1 MRKDKFDNSFPRDLI
16 MLVDSNEDNYAS
28 NLILFNKTY
37 RTALSFGMSESEAAR
52 VALERLKKLLE
63 KRDRINNLQEV
74 ILAIDSDKS
83 NLLNNRTYFHFIY
96 NKALKS
102 GMSSDEAYNFSL
114 DKIKQLVEKRKLS
127 TPVYQKKEKSYNNDI
142 LMEEDIAF
150 KKKIKDDYKKS
161 IIEKI
166 SLGTG
171 ETNIDKL
178 EELFKIFRTKNRTAN
193 DIVSLR
199 RVIKLYNSNKEPELP
214 KVYSEEELKHYYN
227 IVGLLKGDRSDN
239 IRLFEIYL
247 KSLSPELALD
257 RLKLNISA
265 KDYMME
271 RGIPIDNL
279 SVKIFMQSRGNFE
292 LAEEQLRE
300 REAEGKLGLDV
311 STLGVN
317 KDNEPLINYNGSKI
331 SLGRIVNYV
340 YSNETIRIKKYAYS
354 TLKHYIF
361 ELRMSVD
368 DAIARI
374 NKTIRFFEFKSSLEK
389 MFPEDPETAK
399 SIFSGYYLDDD
410 LSFDDALRATKE
422 ELETNP
428 SN

>member
-1 MRKDKFDNSFPRDLI
+1 
-16 MLVDSNEDNYAS
+16 
-28 NLILFNKTY
+28 
-37 RTALSFGMSESEAAR
+37 
-52 VALERLKKLLE
+52 
-63 KRDRINNLQEV
+63 
-74 ILAIDSDKS
+74 
-83 NLLNNRTYFHFIY
+83 
-96 NKALKS
+96 
-102 GMSSDEAYNFSL
+102 
-114 DKIKQLVEKRKLS
+114 VEKRKRS
-127 TPVYQKKEKSYNNDI
+127 TPVYQKKDKSSNLNT
-142 LMEEDIAF
+142 LMEEGFAF
-150 KKKIKDDYKKS
+150 KRKLKDDYKKS

-171 ETNIDKL
+171 ETDVDKL
-178 EELFKIFRTKNRTAN
+178 EELFKIFRTKNNTAKN
-193 DIVSLR
+193 DIISLR
-199 RVIKLYNSNKEPELP
+199 RVIELYNSNKEPEPP
-214 KVYSEEELKHYYN
+214 KVYSEEELEHYYD
-227 IVGLLKGDRSDN
+227 IVSLLKGDRSDN

-265 KDYMME
+265 KNYMME
-271 RGIPIDNL
+271 RGIPIDTL
-279 SVKIFMQSRGNFE
+279 SVRIFMQSRGNFE

-317 KDNEPLINYNGSKI
+317 KDNEPLINYNGAKI

-374 NKTIRFFEFKSSLEK
+374 NKTIRFWEFRSSLKK
-389 MFPEDPETAK
+389 MFPEDPETAE
-399 SIFSGYYLDDD
+399 SIFGGYYLDDD
-410 LSFDDALRATKE
+410 LSFDDALRMTKE
-422 ELETNP
+422 ELNP